1 MSSSFRIR
9 EAPAIPARV
18 ARLRSSATVMSSMLR
33 ATSAPSPIVP
43 STCAVATPVPRPL
56 ITRPSGAPLDPRGR
70 GLAPCSRSPS
80 AFAWSRL
87 HREGTARRGERGAD
101 RRLEGPG
108 HAVLAV
114 AHAGANRSWL
124 MEHRIE
130 ESWPRRSGG
139 RAPIR
144 AVLSRA
150 RPRSRALDCWRM
162 PPRSGS
168 APASVVVRRR
178 SGDWIPFARPTC
190 ASLPRTTSTSSGSS
204 GRSSGLPAPVS
215 DGGPGDPLAAHVP
228 AVSSTLVC
236 ATYPARRC
244 RTRAGR
250 NRVASRRG
258 APGFGT
264 SGAGYSQQRMGDLA
278 RLERASPLGARMSTP
293 RGPAATVPGRSPAP
307 RCYPGGAPPFATVRR
322 RAHG

>member
-1 MSSSFRIR
+1 MLAIAVRFRV
-9 EAPAIPARV
+9 EQ
-18 ARLRSSATVMSSMLR
+18 
-33 ATSAPSPIVP
+33 
-43 STCAVATPVPRPL
+43 ATPGGNRASRRARRRP
-56 ITRPSGAPLDPRGR
+56 TARGSGARGFGRRSRGNEPL
-70 GLAPCSRSPS
+70 
-80 AFAWSRL
+80 
-87 HREGTARRGERGAD
+87 
-101 RRLEGPG
+101 
-108 HAVLAV
+108 V
-114 AHAGANRSWL
+114 L

-178 SGDWIPFARPTC
+178 SGDWIPVARPTC
-190 ASLPRTTSTSSGSS
+190 ASLRPHDIDVKRVE
-204 GRSSGLPAPVS
+204 REEFGLPAPVS
-215 DGGPGDPLAAHVP
+215 DGRPGDPLAAHVP

-258 APGFGT
+258 APRFET

-307 RCYPGGAPPFATVRR
+307 RCYPGGAPPFATERR